1 MQFSDIVVGS
11 SEKEQMKLRMAIYA
25 PTKGGKTFTALRLAF
40 AISDKVVAIDTER
53 GRMSLYHGEVVDGKK
68 WEWQKINL
76 APPYSIERFRYA
88 LDVAMGTGSEVLVL
102 DSFSHEWAGEGGA
115 LDWQKNLGGR
125 YADWGTVTPAHNRLI
140 DDILASPMHTIV
152 TMRSKMEYTVTEEEG
167 NNGKKKQKVER
178 LGLAPVQRGD
188 VPYEFD
194 FELELD
200 QNHNATLRSRMAA
213 LHGWQGNKPG
223 PEIVPP
229 ILEWLASGITPRWSP
244 DWGTFVRV
252 MKGKC
257 PELTTGKTNEQ
268 IGREWGQLIKTHFE
282 VPTWEPRLG
291 DEAKELLLSLEKERE
306 LEAA

>member
-1 MQFSDIVVGS
+1 MQFNDIVVGS
-11 SEKEQMKLRMAIYA
+11 SEKEQMKLRMAVYA

-53 GRMSLYHGEVVDGKK
+53 GRMSLYHGEVVDDKK

-76 APPYSIERFRYA
+76 NPPYSIDRFRYA
-88 LDVAMGTGSEVLVL
+88 LDVAIKTGSEVLIL

-125 YADWGTVTPAHNRLI
+125 YNDWGTVTPAHNRLV
-140 DDILASPMHTIV
+140 DDILSCPMHTIV
-152 TMRSKMEYTVTEEEG
+152 TMRSRMDYVVTEEESG
-167 NNGKKKQKVER
+167 GKKKQKVER
-178 LGLAPVQRGD
+178 LGLAPVQRND

-200 QNHNATLRSRMAA
+200 QDHNATLRSRMAA

-229 ILEWLASGITPRWSP
+229 ILEWLATGVTPRWMP
-244 DWGTFVRV
+244 DWGTFIRV

-257 PELTTGKTNEQ
+257 PELATGKTSEQ

-282 VPTWEPRLG
+282 VVTWEPRLG
-291 DEAKELLLSLEKERE
+291 DEAKKLLLELENNRV